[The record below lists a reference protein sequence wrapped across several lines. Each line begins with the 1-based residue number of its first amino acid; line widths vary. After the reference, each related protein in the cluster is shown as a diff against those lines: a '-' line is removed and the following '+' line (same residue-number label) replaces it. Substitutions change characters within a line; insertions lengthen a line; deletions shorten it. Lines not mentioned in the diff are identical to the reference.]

1 MQLGLPGS
9 RQYIEGGT
17 GDVCIFPSGSFA
29 SVELLHIL
37 PGSPRLGAAW
47 FLHRARAMV
56 ARVNDLGPS
65 LEQLSQ
71 ARLRERFASLR
82 YRAAAG
88 EPLGRLLPECYATVR
103 EAARRALS
111 MRHYDVQVLGGV
123 LVYLG
128 AVAEMETGEGK
139 TLTATLPLCLYALSG
154 RGAHLATANDY
165 LAGRDAQWMR
175 PLYHLLGLDV
185 QAVLAETPP
194 PRRRAAYD
202 ADITY
207 GTIKEFG
214 FDFLR
219 DRLAARAHHGAMFVP
234 QEAEPTSQRL
244 PGQVQRGHHFL
255 LVDEADSLLIDEA
268 RTPLVISQMDP
279 ETVQRREAAFRWA
292 AEVAGRFAEEEHYD
306 YDPKKRQVTLTLA
319 GRALVRQLPK
329 PSELDQIG
337 YLELYEMIERAIYV
351 ARELHRDQH
360 YVVRGEEVVIID
372 EFTGRPGE
380 GRRWSRGVH
389 EAVEA
394 KEGLPI
400 HLGGEHAAQV
410 TVQEYASLY
419 EHLAGMT
426 GTAWA
431 SAREFQSVYGLQV
444 VPVPTHRPCRRVRLP
459 DRVLGTAQ
467 ARWEAVVD
475 EVAQMHEQ
483 GRPVLVG
490 TRSIDKSEQLSALL
504 TRRGIE
510 HQVLN
515 ARHLAREAEI
525 VAGAGQPGR
534 VTVATNM
541 AGRGTDIA
549 LGPGVAEL
557 GGLHVIVSE
566 LHESARID
574 RQLAGRCARQGDPGT
589 FRCFMALD
597 DEVLL
602 RGLGPRAY
610 RRLVALGR
618 SKPEGP
624 WDHLAPV
631 FYKAQRRV
639 QRQHYRQ
646 RRVLLYQANQR
657 KKMQLQMG
665 LDPYLDTP
673 ES

>member
-1 MQLGLPGS
+1 M
-9 RQYIEGGT
+9 
-17 GDVCIFPSGSFA
+17 DV
-29 SVELLHIL
+29 LHIL
-37 PGSPRLGAAW
+37 PGSPQLGAAW
-47 FLHRARAMV
+47 YLHRARGLL
-56 ARVNDLGPS
+56 ARVNDLAVP
-65 LEQLSQ
+65 LEKLSE
-71 ARLRERFASLR
+71 ARLREGFAALR
-82 YRAAAG
+82 YRAASG

-103 EAARRALS
+103 EAARRSLS
-111 MRHYDVQVLGGV
+111 MRHYDVQVLGGA
-123 LVYLG
+123 LVFLG

-139 TLTATLPLCLYALSG
+139 TLTATLPLCLFALSG

-165 LAGRDAQWMR
+165 LAARDAEWMR
-175 PLYHLLGLDV
+175 PLYRLLGLRA
-185 QAVLAETPP
+185 QALLAETPP
-194 PRRRAAYD
+194 PTRRAAYD

-219 DRLAARAHHGAMFVP
+219 DRLAGRRHHGVMFVP
-234 QEAEPTSQRL
+234 EEADRWQERL

-268 RTPLVISQMDP
+268 RTPLVISQMDQQ
-279 ETVQRREAAFRWA
+279 TARRREATFRWA
-292 AEVAGRFAEEEHYD
+292 AEVAPRFAEEEHYE
-306 YDPKKRQVTLTLA
+306 YDSKKRQVSLTLA
-319 GRALVRQLPK
+319 GRTLVRQLPK
-329 PSELDQIG
+329 PPELDRVG
-337 YLELYEMIERAIYV
+337 YLELYEAVERAVYV
-351 ARELHRDQH
+351 ARELIRDQH

-372 EFTGRPGE
+372 EYTGRPGQ

-431 SAREFQSVYGLQV
+431 SAREFRSVYGLQV
-444 VPVPTHRPCRRVRLP
+444 VPVPTHRPRHRVRLP
-459 DRVLGTAQ
+459 DRVLGTSQ
-467 ARWEAVVD
+467 ARWQAVAE
-475 EVAQMHEQ
+475 EVVQLHEQ

-490 TRSIDKSEQLSALL
+490 TRSIDKSELLSELL
-504 TRRGIE
+504 SQRGIE

-525 VAGAGQPGR
+525 VAQAGQQGR

-574 RQLAGRCARQGDPGT
+574 RQLAGRCARQGDPGSY
-589 FRCFMALD
+589 RCYMALD
-597 DEVLL
+597 DEILL
-602 RGLGPRAY
+602 RGLGPRLY

-618 SKPEGP
+618 SKPQGP
-624 WDHLAPV
+624 WDHLARV
-631 FYKAQRRV
+631 FYRAQRRV

-646 RRVLLYQANQR
+646 RRILLYHANQR
-657 KKMQLQMG
+657 KKMQLEMG